1 MGYKIAEVS
10 KELEISKTAINKRV
24 KEENFKEYIYE
35 ENGDIYIKEEGIRKL
50 LEDIEVKKIY
60 DYDKDKEIEL
70 LNMEVSQ
77 LKRELNIKEKENF
90 EKDKYIIELESKLQE
105 MKILEERYSN
115 VEEKIVTNMRGN
127 LIKRT
132 ERNKKKKWFL
142 K

>member
-35 ENGDIYIKEEGIRKL
+35 ENGDISIKEEGIRKL
-50 LEDIEVKKIY
+50 VEDIEVKKIY

-90 EKDKYIIELESKLQE
+90 EKDKYIIELESKLRE

-115 VEEKIVTNMRGN
+115 VEEKIVTNIRGN

-132 ERNKKKKWFL
+132 ERNKKKKWFS